1 MPRNRTVWDGVVRP
15 HKQTPDA
22 GATVKIDDT
31 MNSHA
36 LPRTLERSRRKRILV
51 VDDDDA
57 VRLALDGVLAM
68 EGYEV
73 VTASNGIQALAAL
86 RRQPCD
92 LALLDMNMPLLNGW
106 GTIGELR
113 RLNRCLPMII
123 ITAQPDQRTLAR
135 ESGVELMEKPLDL
148 PLLLRR
154 IDALLHPTHDDSDAS
169 PGKSAA
175 A

>member
-1 MPRNRTVWDGVVRP
+1 MN
-15 HKQTPDA
+15 TPA
-22 GATVKIDDT
+22 SPAT
-31 MNSHA
+31 SG
-36 LPRTLERSRRKRILV
+36 LPRSKRILV

-57 VRLALDGVLAM
+57 VRHGLNDILVT

-73 VTASNGIQALAAL
+73 ITASNGIQALAAL

-92 LALLDMNMPLLNGW
+92 LALLDINMPLLNGW

-113 RLNRCLPMII
+113 RLNRWLPIVI
-123 ITAQPDQRTLAR
+123 ITALPDQRTLAR
-135 ESGVELMEKPLDL
+135 EAGVELMEKPLDI

-154 IDALLHPTHDDSDAS
+154 IGALLNPPHDTNRAP
-169 PGKSAA
+169 PGEAA

>member
-1 MPRNRTVWDGVVRP
+1 M
-15 HKQTPDA
+15 KTPA
-22 GATVKIDDT
+22 SPAT
-31 MNSHA
+31 SG
-36 LPRTLERSRRKRILV
+36 LPPRKRILV

-57 VRLALDGVLAM
+57 VRHGLNDILVT
-68 EGYEV
+68 EGYEI

-92 LALLDMNMPLLNGW
+92 LALLDINMPLLNGW

-113 RLNRCLPMII
+113 RLNRWLPIVI
-123 ITAQPDQRTLAR
+123 ITALPDQVTLAR
-135 ESGVELMEKPLDL
+135 KSGVELMEKPFDL

-154 IDALLHPTHDDSDAS
+154 IGALLTPPHDTTGAP
-169 PGKSAA
+169 PGEAA

>member
-1 MPRNRTVWDGVVRP
+1 MNTSASPA
-15 HKQTPDA
+15 TPKD
-22 GATVKIDDT
+22 
-31 MNSHA
+31 S
-36 LPRTLERSRRKRILV
+36 PRKRILV

-57 VRLALDGVLAM
+57 VRLGLDDVLVT

-73 VTASNGIQALAAL
+73 VTAINGIQALAAL

-113 RLNRCLPMII
+113 RVNRWLPIVI
-123 ITAQPDQRTLAR
+123 ITARPDQGTLAR
-135 ESGVELMEKPLDL
+135 ETGVELMEKPLDL

-154 IDALLHPTHDDSDAS
+154 IAEMLNPPPDTDREP
-169 PGKSAA
+169 PGESAA

>member
-1 MPRNRTVWDGVVRP
+1 MN
-15 HKQTPDA
+15 TP
-22 GATVKIDDT
+22 
-31 MNSHA
+31 A
-36 LPRTLERSRRKRILV
+36 LPVTSEPSRRKRILV

-57 VRLALDGVLAM
+57 VRLGLDDVLVAK
-68 EGYEV
+68 GYEV

-113 RLNRCLPMII
+113 RLNRWLPMII
-123 ITAQPDQRTLAR
+123 ITARPDQGTLAR

-154 IDALLHPTHDDSDAS
+154 IGALLNPPHDTTRAR
-169 PGKSAA
+169 PGESAA

>member
-1 MPRNRTVWDGVVRP
+1 
-15 HKQTPDA
+15 
-22 GATVKIDDT
+22 
-31 MNSHA
+31 MNTLA
-36 LPRTLERSRRKRILV
+36 LPATTEPSGRKRILV

-57 VRLALDGVLAM
+57 VRIGLDNVLAT

-73 VTASNGIQALAAL
+73 VTASNGIQALAVL

-113 RLNRCLPMII
+113 RLDRWLPMII
-123 ITAQPDQRTLAR
+123 ITARPDQGTLAR
-135 ESGVELMEKPLDL
+135 ESGVELMEKPLNL

-154 IDALLHPTHDDSDAS
+154 IDALLHPPHDDSGAS
-169 PGKSAA
+169 PGESAA

>member
-1 MPRNRTVWDGVVRP
+1 MI
-15 HKQTPDA
+15 TPVSP
-22 GATVKIDDT
+22 AT
-31 MNSHA
+31 A
-36 LPRTLERSRRKRILV
+36 ELSRRKRILV

-57 VRLALDGVLAM
+57 VRDGLDAVLVR

-73 VTASNGIQALAAL
+73 VAASNGIQALAVL

-113 RLNRCLPMII
+113 RLNRWLPMII
-123 ITAQPDQRTLAR
+123 ITARPDQRTLAR

-154 IDALLHPTHDDSDAS
+154 IDALLQAPHDDS
-169 PGKSAA
+169 AA